1 MSQKGFKNL
10 EGANDDA
17 STLVDENESTDLPAT
32 VMYMPDEGTFGN
44 DSTTLFEGQGGLS
57 SGMLFSN
64 KKKQL
69 NASIQQLNYNEN
81 KIALDRTINQTIE
94 LLYELSNENKERPI
108 FYPTDTEDDSSLLLN
123 SPRAHLALVRNNLTA
138 SAKTLSKA
146 KIPKNV
152 EEDERIPEFK
162 VLKLSIK
169 MGHNNHNNDNLVKNL
184 DKASLATLL
193 EQKLNQQVKYL
204 LNLKDRV
211 DDT

>member
-10 EGANDDA
+10 EGVNDDV
-17 STLVDENESTDLPAT
+17 STLVDDNEHADLPAT

-57 SGMLFSN
+57 SGMLFN
-64 KKKQL
+64 NQKRQGL

-81 KIALDRTINQTIE
+81 KIALDRTINQTVE

-123 SPRAHLALVRNNLTA
+123 SPRAHLALVRNNLTT

-146 KIPKNV
+146 KIPNNV
-152 EEDERIPEFK
+152 EDEKVPEFK
-162 VLKLSIK
+162 VLKLNVK
-169 MGHNNHNNDNLVKNL
+169 MGHNNQNNDNLVKNL
-184 DKASLATLL
+184 DKTSLATLL
-193 EQKLNQQVKYL
+193 EQKLHQQSPAAEATFC
-204 LNLKDRV
+204 NI
-211 DDT
+211 